1 MLYKNTCSM
10 VRSPDGL
17 PFFDIT
23 TGVLHED
30 KLAPFIYIIC
40 LHYILQKLVDTNLH
54 PDFTL
59 AKEKAIDTLKYTLPI
74 LTILTI

>member
-1 MLYKNTCSM
+1 MLYKNTRSM

-23 TGVLHED
+23 TGILHED

-40 LHYILQKLVDTNLH
+40 LHYIYIYIEKLVDTNLH
-54 PDFTL
+54 PGFTL
-59 AKEKAIDTLKYTLPI
+59 AKEKVIDTLKYM
-74 LTILTI
+74 

>member
-1 MLYKNTCSM
+1 MLYKNTRSM

-23 TGVLHED
+23 TGVIHED
-30 KLAPFIYIIC
+30 KLAPFICIIC
-40 LHYILQKLVDTNLH
+40 LHYIYILKKLVDTNLH

-59 AKEKAIDTLKYTLPI
+59 AKEKVIDTLKYI
-74 LTILTI
+74 